1 MGHKD
6 ALLEYIDD
14 LEYQLGK
21 EKDKV
26 SALKEALRLMLEA
39 ISSCQSALEDMA
51 GTERLRLVEEG
62 EEDEEG

>member
-26 SALKEALRLMLEA
+26 SALKEALRLMLEV
-39 ISSCQSALEDMA
+39 ISSCQSDLEDMA